1 MAVDFSAE
9 EAATLKR
16 WREIDAFQTQ
26 VALSRGKPAYT
37 FFDGESPTF
46 DTRSMLTKSQDRPLQ
61 RVFLTMAISSRLLSR
76 TSSHATGP

>member
-26 VALSRGKPAYT
+26 IELSRGNPAYT
-37 FFDGESPTF
+37 FFDGESA
-46 DTRSMLTKSQDRPLQ
+46 SESL
-61 RVFLTMAISSRLLSR
+61 
-76 TSSHATGP
+76 